1 MNLVWEPPES
11 ATGLGLAFFSTYLCR
26 CACLAILRIST
37 RFSCIP
43 SFFWTL
49 FFFPTFHLRVFSKS
63 FLDFGLCLFSDL
75 RLCSCIES
83 SIFFQSL
90 FHDSAV
96 LLSDPKTPR
105 LFLYFSSNP
114 FHNCLLS
121 NLKSFDGFLFES
133 SPPVFRFKKKT
144 KKRNNLL
151 FFGLTLSPSTIGF

>member
-11 ATGLGLAFFSTYLCR
+11 ATELGLAFFSTYLCR

-63 FLDFGLCLFSDL
+63 FLDFVFFPTFDSVLVSNLRFSFKVFSTTLLF
-75 RLCSCIES
+75 
-83 SIFFQSL
+83 FY
-90 FHDSAV
+90 
-96 LLSDPKTPR
+96 PTPR
-105 LFLYFSSNP
+105 LQGSFY